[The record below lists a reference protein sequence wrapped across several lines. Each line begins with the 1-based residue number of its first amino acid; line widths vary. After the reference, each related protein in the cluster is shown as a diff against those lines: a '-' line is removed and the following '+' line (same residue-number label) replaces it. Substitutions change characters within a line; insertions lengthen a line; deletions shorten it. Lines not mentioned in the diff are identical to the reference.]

1 MQLEAQTKKN
11 PSERST
17 RGTPVQPTG
26 PAPAV
31 EPSVLPHD
39 QAAATPRKSGT
50 ALRRSRRRKPFAL

>member
-1 MQLEAQTKKN
+1 MQLDAQTKKN

-17 RGTPVQPTG
+17 RGTPVQPTN

-31 EPSVLPHD
+31 EPSALPHD
-39 QAAATPRKSGT
+39 QAAATTRKSGT